1 MFTTS
6 AYACDDGSSPMKLAT
21 IKRRDPG
28 PRDVEI
34 EIEFC
39 GVCHS
44 DIHTARSEWP
54 GSLYPCVP
62 GHEIIGRVGRVGS
75 DVTRFKT
82 GDRVGVGCIVDS
94 CRQCA
99 SCAEGL
105 EQYCENGMPGTYN
118 SPDKAMGGDAHTLG
132 GYSAHVVVDDRYV
145 LNIPEGLDPAAAAP
159 LLCAGI
165 TTYSPLRH
173 WNAGPGK
180 RVGVVGLGGLG
191 HMAVKLAN
199 AMGATVVMITTS
211 PGKAE
216 DAKKLG
222 AHEVIVSRDADQ
234 MKRAASSLDLIIDA
248 VAADHDINAYLALL
262 KRDGALVQVGAP
274 EKPLSVMAFSLI
286 PGRKTFAGSMIGG
299 IPETQ
304 EMLDFC
310 AEKGIAAEIEMIDI
324 DQINDAYER
333 MIKSDV
339 RYRFVIDMKSLPRQ
353 KAA

>member
-105 EQYCENGMPGTYN
+105 EQYCENGMTGTYN
-118 SPDKAMGGDAHTLG
+118 SPDKAMGGSAHTLG
-132 GYSAHVVVDDRYV
+132 GYSAHVVVDDRYFSAYPKV
-145 LNIPEGLDPAAAAP
+145 SIRPLPHPCSVRALPPTPRCATGMQAPASGSA
-159 LLCAGI
+159 L
-165 TTYSPLRH
+165 S
-173 WNAGPGK
+173 
-180 RVGVVGLGGLG
+180 
-191 HMAVKLAN
+191 
-199 AMGATVVMITTS
+199 
-211 PGKAE
+211 
-216 DAKKLG
+216 
-222 AHEVIVSRDADQ
+222 VS
-234 MKRAASSLDLIIDA
+234 
-248 VAADHDINAYLALL
+248 V
-262 KRDGALVQVGAP
+262 ALV
-274 EKPLSVMAFSLI
+274 I
-286 PGRKTFAGSMIGG
+286 WR
-299 IPETQ
+299 
-304 EMLDFC
+304 
-310 AEKGIAAEIEMIDI
+310 
-324 DQINDAYER
+324 
-333 MIKSDV
+333 
-339 RYRFVIDMKSLPRQ
+339 
-353 KAA
+353 

>member
-6 AYACDDGSSPMKLAT
+6 AYACDDGSSPLKLAA

-44 DIHTARSEWP
+44 DIHTARGEWA

-62 GHEIIGRVGRVGS
+62 GHEIIGRVGRIGAE
-75 DVTRFKT
+75 VTKFKA

-94 CRQCA
+94 CRDCP

-105 EQYCENGMPGTYN
+105 ENYCEKGMTGTYN
-118 SPDKAMGGDAHTLG
+118 APDKAMGGDAHTLG

-145 LNIPEGLDPAAAAP
+145 LSIPENLDPAAAAP

-173 WNAGPGK
+173 WNAGPGT

-191 HMAVKLAN
+191 HMAVKIAS

-216 DAKKLG
+216 DAKRLG
-222 AHEVIVSRDADQ
+222 AHEVIVSKDEEQ
-234 MKRAASSLDLIIDA
+234 MKKAASSLDLIIDA
-248 VAADHDINAYLALL
+248 VAAEHNIDSYLALL

-274 EKPLSVMAFSLI
+274 EKPLSVHAFSLI

-310 AEKGIAAEIEMIDI
+310 AEKGITADIEMINI
-324 DQINDAYER
+324 DQINEAYER

-339 RYRFVIDMKSLPRQ
+339 RYRFVIDMKSLPKQ
-353 KAA
+353 AA

>member
-75 DVTRFKT
+75 QVTRFKA

-94 CRQCA
+94 CRECA

-105 EQYCENGMPGTYN
+105 EQYCENGMTGTYN
-118 SPDKAMGGDAHTLG
+118 SPDKAMGGGAHTLG

-159 LLCAGI
+159 CSARVSPPIRRCATGMPDPA
-165 TTYSPLRH
+165 S
-173 WNAGPGK
+173 
-180 RVGVVGLGGLG
+180 
-191 HMAVKLAN
+191 
-199 AMGATVVMITTS
+199 
-211 PGKAE
+211 
-216 DAKKLG
+216 
-222 AHEVIVSRDADQ
+222 VS
-234 MKRAASSLDLIIDA
+234 ASSVLA
-248 VAADHDINAYLALL
+248 VLAIWPSSSPTPW
-262 KRDGALVQVGAP
+262 AQP
-274 EKPLSVMAFSLI
+274 W
-286 PGRKTFAGSMIGG
+286 
-299 IPETQ
+299 
-304 EMLDFC
+304 
-310 AEKGIAAEIEMIDI
+310 
-324 DQINDAYER
+324 
-333 MIKSDV
+333 
-339 RYRFVIDMKSLPRQ
+339 
-353 KAA
+353 